1 MRYTYLLFLSLLF
14 LIVSCNSDSSATTQ
28 KVDLEK
34 ALIGTWESVSVN
46 VLVQTPDSTEEE
58 SYEFVIGENEWETK
72 IGSLP
77 ILTYYETENNTYR
90 MLFRNASTLPD
101 GDMIRGKW
109 FVNGSTLRMVTDND
123 TNEYEVTLEGG
134 LMTFKQ
140 TVDWDGDGA
149 TDDEYTAVHRKISNY
164 TR

>member
-1 MRYTYLLFLSLLF
+1 MRYAFLIFSLLLF
-14 LIVSCNSDSSATTQ
+14 VAYSCTTESSSTAGQ
-28 KVDLEK
+28 PDLAK
-34 ALIGTWESVSVN
+34 ALIGTWESVSVH
-46 VLVQTPDSTEEE
+46 VLVQSADSIEGE

-77 ILTYYETENNTYR
+77 ILSYYETENNTYR

-101 GDMIRGKW
+101 GDLVRGKW
-109 FVNGSTLRMVTDND
+109 FVNDNVLRLVTEKD
-123 TNEYEVTLEGG
+123 TNEYEVTLDGG

>member
-1 MRYTYLLFLSLLF
+1 MRYASLIFSLLLF
-14 LIVSCNSDSSATTQ
+14 VAYSCNSESSSTAGQ
-28 KVDLEK
+28 PDLAK

-46 VLVQTPDSTEEE
+46 VLVQSADSIEGE

-77 ILTYYETENNTYR
+77 ILSYYETENNTYR

-101 GDMIRGKW
+101 GDMVRGKW
-109 FVNGSTLRMVTDND
+109 FVNDNVLRLVTEKD
-123 TNEYEVTLEGG
+123 TNEYEVTLDGG